1 MHEIYPVTISGV
13 QVGTATISKEGLYA
27 NIECKCVF
35 QNQGF
40 YRIHMHIGAERVD
53 LGTCVPQKEHYI
65 VKKRLPLKDVLGKEI
80 AFSVY
85 DPNGRKTLWQ
95 SGDPQ
100 LSVAMLP
107 WAKLE
112 VVGNKTR
119 LVTDRSPDPQDSGQ
133 NP

>member
-1 MHEIYPVTISGV
+1 M
-13 QVGTATISKEGLYA
+13 
-27 NIECKCVF
+27 
-35 QNQGF
+35 
-40 YRIHMHIGAERVD
+40 
-53 LGTCVPQKEHYI
+53 
-65 VKKRLPLKDVLGKEI
+65 KKRLPLKDVLGKEI

-85 DPNGRKTLWQ
+85 DPNGRKILWQ

-100 LSVAMLP
+100 LSVVMLP
-107 WAKLE
+107 WAKRE